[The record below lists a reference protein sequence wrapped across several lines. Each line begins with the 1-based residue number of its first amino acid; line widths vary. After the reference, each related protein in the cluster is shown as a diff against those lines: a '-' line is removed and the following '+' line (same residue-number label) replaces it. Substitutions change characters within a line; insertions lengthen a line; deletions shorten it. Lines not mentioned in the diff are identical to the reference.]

1 MRDTPKSVMMFAAG
15 FGTRMKHL
23 TKSQPKPMVKVAG
36 RPLIDHALDLANGIA
51 SDRIVA
57 NLHYKP
63 EPLLAHL
70 KGRNVQT
77 IVEDPDILETGGGL
91 RNALPLL
98 GKGPV
103 FTMNTDA
110 IWAGPNPLAML
121 QDAWNPDIMDAL
133 LIGIPTAQAVG
144 HSGTGDFVMDQDG
157 RLTRGPGVIYGG
169 VQIIKTDFLETIPD
183 RAFSLNLLWD
193 KMLTMGR
200 IYGVRYTGKWCDVGH
215 PEGITLAENMLRDAD
230 V

>member
-15 FGTRMKHL
+15 FGTRMRHL
-23 TKSQPKPMVKVAG
+23 TQDQPKPMVKVAG
-36 RPLIDHALDLANGIA
+36 RPLIDHALDLANAIA
-51 SDRIVA
+51 PDRIVA

-70 KGRNVQT
+70 KGRKVQT
-77 IVEDPDILETGGGL
+77 IVETPDILETGGGL

-157 RLTRGPGVIYGG
+157 RLARGPGVIYGG
-169 VQIIKTDFLETIPD
+169 VQIIKTDLLETIPD

-200 IYGVRYTGKWCDVGH
+200 MYGVRYTGKWCDVGH